1 MSSKQNPKNN
11 NRMVMHDVFT

>member
-11 NRMVMHDVFT
+11 NRMLMHDVFT